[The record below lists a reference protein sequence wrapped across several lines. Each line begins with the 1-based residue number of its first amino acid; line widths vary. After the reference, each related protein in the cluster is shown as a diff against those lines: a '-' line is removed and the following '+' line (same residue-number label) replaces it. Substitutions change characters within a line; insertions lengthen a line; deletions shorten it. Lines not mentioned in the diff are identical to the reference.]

1 MKQLVISLSI
11 LVVLLSS
18 CGGGKTKIEDYLSV
32 AQRDTLL
39 TNIITYIYS
48 SAPGATQETK
58 FQPQFRKFYT
68 KALPAFAFQNYYE
81 AKDGWNYFFLIRPV
95 ADGAIFKRGVL
106 GRFKFKAAIDDQ
118 DDATS
123 LMPQEFEEIVNTPHL
138 KEEEAQERG
147 AFLFRELIKDGNL
160 DKYLSMKHYIEW
172 PDSTLV
178 YDKQQ
183 HQWIRPIRVK

>member
-18 CGGGKTKIEDYLSV
+18 CGGDKTKIEDYLSV

-48 SAPGATQETK
+48 PAPGATQATK
-58 FQPQFRKFYT
+58 FQPSFRGFYV
-68 KALPAFAFQNYYE
+68 KGLPSFAFQNYYE

-106 GRFKFKAAIDDQ
+106 GRFKFKTAIDDQ

-178 YDKQQ
+178 YDKQ
-183 HQWIRPIRVK
+183 HHEWIRPVRVK